1 MKMKVE
7 NLIIERKPNY
17 DTDYPNQLV
26 GLVQI
31 KGEHGKMEVKLSN
44 DVVGRIFTLIR
55 DDVQRV
61 SNYNSS
67 QSGHAVDEAAAEHM
81 LPPPLD
87 SNNPLPF

>member
-1 MKMKVE
+1 MTMKVE

-44 DVVGRIFTLIR
+44 DVVGKIFALIR

-61 SNYNSS
+61 ANYNSS
-67 QSGHAVDEAAAEHM
+67 QSGFAVDEVAAEHM
-81 LPPPLD
+81 LPSPIEQGE
-87 SNNPLPF
+87 